1 MQDNNNDHTPPHALG
16 LTVYDLPDP
25 VQAAHQDA
33 SRTSAGRMRMIFV
46 MLICAAPVIAS
57 YLTFYV
63 IRPQT
68 QRNFGT
74 LIQPVKPVPDISARQ
89 LDGKEVSLASLK
101 GQWLLVSVASAACDN
116 ACQTNLLLQRQI
128 RASLGREKERTD
140 WVWLITDDKPV
151 PKELMAG
158 LSDAVILR
166 VSSEGISQW
175 LTAESTH
182 GMSEH
187 LYLIDPHGNWMM
199 RFPPALS
206 TEQATLLKRD
216 WDKLLRAS
224 VSWDKPGR

>member
-1 MQDNNNDHTPPHALG
+1 VSDKELLIP
-16 LTVYDLPDP
+16 
-25 VQAAHQDA
+25 A
-33 SRTSAGRMRMIFV
+33 SQMDSSAINAQTRRGRLQ
-46 MLICAAPVIAS
+46 MLFLLLACAAPVIAS
-57 YLTFYV
+57 YLAYYV
-63 IRPQT
+63 FKPEGGKT
-68 QRNFGT
+68 NFGT
-74 LIQPVKPVPDISARQ
+74 LIQPVKPVPEISAHT
-89 LDGKEVSLASLK
+89 LDGKEVSLSSLK
-101 GQWLLVSVASAACDN
+101 GQWLLVSVASAECDN

-151 PKELMAG
+151 PKELIAG

-166 VSSEGISQW
+166 VSSESISQW
-175 LTAESTH
+175 LSAESTH

-187 LYLIDPHGNWMM
+187 LYLIDPRGNWMM

-206 TEQATLLKRD
+206 TEQAHLLKRD